1 MHNGVVTWSDQ
12 SKVTSSVTR
21 SGMFY
26 YQKRDIKGRNIN
38 IINLKDSK
46 QAAEVNQV
54 SVQELEN
61 YKETSANTFPSLPRK
76 NKMDPISNILKRVI
90 QYVLS
95 VPWREIRRLSLKAN
109 ADLSPGLASGGEE
122 EQKEG

>member
-1 MHNGVVTWSDQ
+1 M
-12 SKVTSSVTR
+12 
-21 SGMFY
+21 
-26 YQKRDIKGRNIN
+26 
-38 IINLKDSK
+38 
-46 QAAEVNQV
+46 NQV

-61 YKETSANTFPSLPRK
+61 YKETSANTFPSLSAQK